1 MLTSLP
7 AMSKGTVF
15 VTGGSTGIGRATV
28 DRLAADGYDVV
39 AGVRKETDAPPSA
52 SSHVLIDLGEP
63 ESVKLAAKEVLARTD
78 GRLAALVNNAGINVN
93 GPFEVLTIDEWRRQ
107 MEVNFFGQI
116 TLTRELLPAILAS
129 RGRIITVG
137 SVGGRFSA
145 PFLGPYSASK
155 FAVRAWMDALRHELG
170 PQGVKAILIEPGAVE
185 TAIWGKGNSYADE
198 ILETLTDEQKR
209 RYAKQIEG
217 ARKVAAMAERNAVP
231 AAKAAGV
238 IARALTASRPHG
250 RYLIGADARVQAVV
264 AALPTK
270 AADRVLRLLLSQ
282 PKDA

>member
-1 MLTSLP
+1 
-7 AMSKGTVF
+7 MSKGAGSSRDTGSTNGTVF
-15 VTGGSTGIGRATV
+15 VTGASTGIGRATV
-28 DRLAADGYDVV
+28 DRLAADGYDVI
-39 AGVRKETDAPPSA
+39 AGVRKDADAPPSA

-63 ESVKLAAKEVLARTD
+63 ESIKLAAKEVLARSD

-93 GPFEVLTIDEWRRQ
+93 GPFEVLAVDEWRRQ
-107 MEVNFFGQI
+107 MEVNFFGQL

-129 RGRIITVG
+129 RGRILTVG

-185 TAIWGKGNSYADE
+185 TAIWGKGNNYADE
-198 ILETLTDEQKR
+198 ILATLTDDQKR

-217 ARKVAAMAERNAVP
+217 ARKVASMAERNAVP

-238 IARALTASRPHG
+238 IARALTARRPHG

-264 AALPTK
+264 AALPT
-270 AADRVLRLLLSQ
+270 
-282 PKDA
+282 